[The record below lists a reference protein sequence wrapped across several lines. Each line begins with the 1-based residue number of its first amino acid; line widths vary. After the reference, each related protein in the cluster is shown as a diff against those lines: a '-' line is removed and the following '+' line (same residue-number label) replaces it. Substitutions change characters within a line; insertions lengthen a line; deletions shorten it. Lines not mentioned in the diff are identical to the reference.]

1 MLSWELTGCGVYPI
15 RKILILEKLINS
27 LPDGDANEV
36 DPTEDVVP
44 SVHHAGVRQHGVL
57 QHPYHI
63 LGESTA

>member
-1 MLSWELTGCGVYPI
+1 M
-15 RKILILEKLINS
+15 ILEKLINS

>member
-1 MLSWELTGCGVYPI
+1 MLTTPLALLGIDRVWCLPY
-15 RKILILEKLINS
+15 NS